1 MIKTSFSNTFPL
13 FYIVE
18 AAVDPDDIKTTIL
31 RENAFTTADGSVVK
45 TVTADSTL
53 QSFMM
58 LNWNGRTYP
67 AAVVMEGMD
76 SNAKIQNDMR
86 HKQFAGE
93 WGHPD
98 SKDMVRQSQILP
110 EYTSHYIDSYRR
122 EGNLLK
128 GHVTSAPFGRGLWM
142 YNTLMA
148 GRPWAFSLRAF
159 GAVDTNNI
167 ALKPL
172 TVITYDQVNRP
183 SHKEAYATTN
193 DVVGA
198 QTYTDSFLK
207 ECSTSVLMESANI
220 VSDIT
225 NFVLDKSDNIK
236 IAKELFGLQESTA
249 VFNGKNNIILEGSY
263 LGNSIKVTVPLENY
277 VRNIYRDILTF

>member
-1 MIKTSFSNTFPL
+1 MIKTSLATTFPL

-18 AAVDPDDIKTTIL
+18 AAVNPDDIKTTII
-31 RENAFTTADGSVVK
+31 RENTVTTAEGGTIK
-45 TVTADSTL
+45 TITADATL

-76 SNAKIQNDMR
+76 GNPKIQNDIR

-142 YNTLMA
+142 YNTIMA

-159 GAVDTNNI
+159 GAVDSNNQAI
-167 ALKPL
+167 RPL

-183 SHKEAYATTN
+183 SHKEAYATSG

-198 QTYTDSFLK
+198 QSYSDSMLK
-207 ECSTSVLMESANI
+207 ECSTSIMLESSTI
-220 VSDIT
+220 VTDIT
-225 NFVLDKSDNIK
+225 NFVLEKSDNVK
-236 IAKELFGLQESTA
+236 IAKELFGLQESA
-249 VFNGKNNIILEGSY
+249 GFFNGKNNIILEGNY
-263 LGNSIKVTVPLENY
+263 LGNSIKVTVPLESY
-277 VRNIYRDILTF
+277 VRDIYRDILTF